1 MDNEKLI
8 GLVAADK
15 ENKKLG
21 KIIKVEDIEDQKTKI
36 KKPHALIMVKNFLR
50 SDVVILMELSKL
62 LKSDSYYAW
71 FDILKKD
78 FVQEANETRALMH
91 LYG

>member
-1 MDNEKLI
+1 MENKKLI

-21 KIIKVEDIEDQKTKI
+21 KIIKIEDIKDEKTKI
-36 KKPHALIMVKNFLR
+36 PKSYALILVKNFLR
-50 SDVVILMELSKL
+50 SDVVVLMEISKL
-62 LKSDSYYAW
+62 LKLDSYYAW

-78 FVQEANETRALMH
+78 FMQEANETRALMH
-91 LYG
+91 LYE